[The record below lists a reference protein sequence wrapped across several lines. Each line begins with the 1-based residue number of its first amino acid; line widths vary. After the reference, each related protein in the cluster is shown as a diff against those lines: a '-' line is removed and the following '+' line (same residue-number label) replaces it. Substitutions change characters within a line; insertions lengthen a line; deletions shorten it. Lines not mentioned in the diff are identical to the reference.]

1 MRNTVVRRS
10 VVPKLLSLSL
20 FALTLALAACGKDAP
35 PSEPAAA
42 PAPAAPAAAA
52 PTAPAPA
59 APAAPGSAPA
69 PAPAAA
75 AAPPPPAAVTPVPK
89 GPPVKVTPEL
99 AAEGKKIFL
108 SAGCSACHGGTGGGG
123 MCPPLTN
130 DIWVYGHDDD
140 TLRALINEGTA
151 GMAAHGKVRVGHE
164 KVVGQMPPFAPVLKD
179 GDTEKLLAFIHSI
192 NKTAG
197 GAP

>member
-1 MRNTVVRRS
+1 MRNVVVRS
-10 VVPKLLSLSL
+10 GVVPNLLHL
-20 FALTLALAACGKDAP
+20 FLLALTLTLAACGKDAP
-35 PSEPAAA
+35 PSAPAAA

-52 PTAPAPA
+52 PTAPTAPAPNA
-59 APAAPGSAPA
+59 APAA
-69 PAPAAA
+69 APAADA
-75 AAPPPPAAVTPVPK
+75 ATPPAAAVTPIPK

-151 GMAAHGKVRVGHE
+151 GMAAHGKTRIGHE
-164 KVVGQMPPFAPVLKD
+164 KVVGQMPPFAPVLKE

-197 GAP
+197 AAP

>member
-1 MRNTVVRRS
+1 MRNVVVRS
-10 VVPKLLSLSL
+10 GVVPNLLHL
-20 FALTLALAACGKDAP
+20 FLLALTLTLAACGKDAP
-35 PSEPAAA
+35 PSAPAAA
-42 PAPAAPAAAA
+42 PAPAEPAAAA
-52 PTAPAPA
+52 PTAPAPNA
-59 APAAPGSAPA
+59 APAA
-69 PAPAAA
+69 APAADA
-75 AAPPPPAAVTPVPK
+75 ATPPAAAVTPIPK

-151 GMAAHGKVRVGHE
+151 GMAAHGKTRIGHE
-164 KVVGQMPPFAPVLKD
+164 KVVGQMPPFAPVLKE

-197 GAP
+197 AAP

>member
-1 MRNTVVRRS
+1 MRNVVVRS
-10 VVPKLLSLSL
+10 GAVPNLLQL
-20 FALTLALAACGKDAP
+20 FLLALTLTLAACGKDAP
-35 PSEPAAA
+35 PSTPAAA
-42 PAPAAPAAAA
+42 PAPAAPAPTA
-52 PTAPAPA
+52 PTAPAPSA
-59 APAAPGSAPA
+59 APAA
-69 PAPAAA
+69 APAAA
-75 AAPPPPAAVTPVPK
+75 AATPPAAAVTPIPK

-151 GMAAHGKVRVGHE
+151 GMAAHGKTRIGHE
-164 KVVGQMPPFAPVLKD
+164 KVVGQMPPFAPVLKE

-197 GAP
+197 AAP

>member
-1 MRNTVVRRS
+1 MRNVVVRS
-10 VVPKLLSLSL
+10 GVVPNLLHL
-20 FALTLALAACGKDAP
+20 FLLALTLTLAACGKDAP
-35 PSEPAAA
+35 PSAPAAA

-52 PTAPAPA
+52 PIAPTAPAPNA
-59 APAAPGSAPA
+59 APAA
-69 PAPAAA
+69 APAADA
-75 AAPPPPAAVTPVPK
+75 ATPPAAAVTPIPK

-151 GMAAHGKVRVGHE
+151 GMAAHGKTRIGHE
-164 KVVGQMPPFAPVLKD
+164 KVVGQMPPFAPVLKE

-197 GAP
+197 AAP

>member
-1 MRNTVVRRS
+1 MRNAVVRS
-10 VVPKLLSLSL
+10 CVVPKLLHLSL
-20 FALTLALAACGKDAP
+20 LALTLALAACGKEAP
-35 PSEPAAA
+35 PAAPAAA
-42 PAPAAPAAAA
+42 PAPAA
-52 PTAPAPA
+52 A
-59 APAAPGSAPA
+59 APAAPA
-69 PAPAAA
+69 PAPAPGAAPAAAPAA
-75 AAPPPPAAVTPVPK
+75 AAATPPPAAVTPIPK

-140 TLRALINEGTA
+140 TLRALISEGTA
-151 GMAAHGKVRVGHE
+151 GMTAHGKVRIGHE

-197 GAP
+197 AAP